1 MVFGQIVDRLNHADA
16 AQSPT
21 CHTDDSETIAHREL
35 VANTIQ
41 TLKTTGHIPSS
52 SIFSNLRFADSLG
65 QGKTS
70 LDIIVVSGWRIDCFM
85 VQNWSGKIC
94 RDESGDTFTVESSS
108 KTKQIPDPISEA
120 NRRAALV
127 KTYLQQSG
135 VALKDKHV
143 IGRLALLNDELEDGS
158 ENKTIFNNPAVIR
171 DIKQFSV
178 AYINSWFWTFADPL
192 IYSLFSGSISYAQL
206 TKIHV
211 ALAKLGTFDIAFLTG
226 GRKIIGDFIG
236 SGVISIDRK
245 LVEEIQIE
253 NTSLGISG
261 RAKSVFGFFPEVSC
275 ILWRRGGQGWW
286 FRDKHSTILIPYNQT
301 LRFKISGEHQDSVI
315 PINEIVKIIIS
326 K

>member
-21 CHTDDSETIAHREL
+21 CHTDDPETIAHREL
-35 VANTIQ
+35 VSSTIQ
-41 TLKTTGHIPSS
+41 TLKTTGNIPSS

-85 VQNWSGKIC
+85 VQNWSGRIC

-127 KTYLQQSG
+127 RTYLQQSG

-143 IGRLALLNDELEDGS
+143 IGRLALLNSELEDGS
-158 ENKTIFNNPAVIR
+158 ENKTIFNNPTVIR

-192 IYSLFSGSISYAQL
+192 IYRTFVFNIIVSSITQS
-206 TKIHV
+206 
-211 ALAKLGTFDIAFLTG
+211 
-226 GRKIIGDFIG
+226 
-236 SGVISIDRK
+236 
-245 LVEEIQIE
+245 
-253 NTSLGISG
+253 
-261 RAKSVFGFFPEVSC
+261 
-275 ILWRRGGQGWW
+275 
-286 FRDKHSTILIPYNQT
+286 
-301 LRFKISGEHQDSVI
+301 
-315 PINEIVKIIIS
+315 
-326 K
+326 